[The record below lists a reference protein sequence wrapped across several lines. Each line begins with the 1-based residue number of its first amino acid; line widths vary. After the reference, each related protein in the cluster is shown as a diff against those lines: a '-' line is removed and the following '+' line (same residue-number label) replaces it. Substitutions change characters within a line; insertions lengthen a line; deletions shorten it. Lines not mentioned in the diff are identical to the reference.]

1 MLGLAR
7 RRLGRG
13 GGRYLLVVLG
23 IAVAAAVL
31 AGVDGAGLA
40 AGDRSLGRAVLAID
54 QADRG
59 VRVDWSGI
67 PSQGAP
73 SLGALDSEAQRA
85 LARLPGGRP
94 ARVLFFRESEIGG
107 ALTDLAAIDDLG
119 RWARVRSGR
128 LPRPCTPARC
138 EVLQLAGAGPLPH
151 LPGLHIV
158 RVGRGSVTSR
168 FPFGPLLSS
177 SSQRSI
183 LTSSARYHQPAQP
196 PFLLADGVAGLASTR
211 LLADFQR
218 TYSWLLPLT
227 ASSVHPWTADAFVT
241 QTAQAQSD
249 LDAQGQ
255 GFLLAAP
262 TEQVAQAAA
271 TARAGQR
278 RLLLLGGAGAA
289 LLLGFVVLAAAA
301 GRREAQASARRLGWL
316 GGSRWQLFL
325 LDGTEAAAVA
335 ALGVVLGWAAGTA
348 LAAGAAHRLGD
359 AAGAVLDHSALSGGA
374 AGLAVLLAAGAAL
387 VLVLTRRSP
396 DLAFGG
402 VSLTVLDALALGA
415 LAAIVL
421 GALRGEADAS
431 ALARDG
437 GTGVFLLLLP
447 GLVVFVAAVA
457 AARLLYPMLRLLE
470 RLARRASLPV
480 RLAATSLARSPGR
493 AAIVVSFLVAS
504 FALALFASAYR
515 STLAQGQ
522 ADEAAYA
529 VPRDAVARESLDD
542 LVPVSAAASPSAYR
556 RRGDAAPVLRQ
567 SGDVSGL
574 TTSQGFTLLGIPPGI
589 LPGLDGWRSDFSALS
604 RAELARR
611 IAARPSA
618 MRGVRLPAKA
628 RTLEVPAAVN
638 GTPLDVKATVMSPRR
653 LFTTLD
659 LGTVRGST
667 TLRAPL
673 PPALRGGLLVRLSF
687 LRAGGLPI
695 GTNAGLGAQPR
706 TEGTLRLGAF
716 RAGGQ
721 TLATDYAEWTGG
733 QGVRATGSTVRYL
746 LTPDSGIAIGVFRP
760 RQPTDGRA
768 LPAVVSPALAA
779 AAGRHGLLP
788 TMVEGEPLLLRVT
801 GIASRFPT
809 VQGDVVVMD
818 RTAVSTALN
827 ATAPGTGVT
836 NELWIDARPGS
847 SPQAL
852 ARALRRPPFASL
864 DVSTRRGT
872 LSRLRAD
879 PLGRGAVLVLGSAA
893 LAALALALAGVLLA
907 LVSDLRDERGELHD
921 LESQGAEP
929 RALLR
934 HLRLRFL
941 ISICFGVVGGLVA
954 GTILS
959 ALAVSLIR
967 LTAGAGEPLPPLRLA
982 VDWPLVGIAL
992 AAFLVAALLPAFALT
1007 RARFREAS

>member
-1 MLGLAR
+1 MFRLAR
-7 RRLGRG
+7 RRLARG

-40 AGDRSLGRAVLAID
+40 AGDRSLGRAVASID
-54 QADRG
+54 PVDRG

-67 PSQGAP
+67 PSQDAP
-73 SLGALDSEAQRA
+73 SYGALDSEAQRA
-85 LARLPGGRP
+85 LARLPGGRA

-107 ALTDLAAIDDLG
+107 ALTDFAAIDDVG
-119 RWARVRSGR
+119 RWARVSSGR

-151 LPGLHIV
+151 LSGLNIV
-158 RVGRGSVTSR
+158 RVGRGAITSR
-168 FPFGPLLSS
+168 FPFGPLISS

-196 PFLLADGVAGLASTR
+196 PFLLANGVARLASTR

-227 ASSVHPWTADAFVT
+227 RSSVHPWSADAFVA

-249 LDAQGQ
+249 LNAGGQ

-262 TEQVAQAAA
+262 AEQVAQAAA

-301 GRREAQASARRLGWL
+301 GRREAQATARRLGWL
-316 GGSRWQLFL
+316 GGSRWQLLL

-335 ALGVVLGWAAGTA
+335 VLGVALGWAAGTA

-359 AAGAVLDHSALSGGA
+359 GASAVLDHSALSGGA

-387 VLVLTRRSP
+387 VLVLARRSP

-402 VSLTVLDALALGA
+402 VSFTVVDALALGA
-415 LAAIVL
+415 LVAIVL
-421 GALRGEADAS
+421 GALRGETDAS
-431 ALARDG
+431 ALAQGG

-457 AARLLYPMLRLLE
+457 AARLLYPTLRLLE
-470 RLARRASLPV
+470 RLARSASLPV

-493 AAIVVSFLVAS
+493 AAIVVTFLVAS

-522 ADEAAYA
+522 DDEAAYA
-529 VPRDAVARESLDD
+529 VPRDALARESLDN
-542 LVPVSAAASPSAYR
+542 LVPVLAAAPPSAYR
-556 RRGDAAPVLRQ
+556 RLGNAAPVLRL

-574 TTSQGFTLLGIPPGI
+574 TTSQGLTLLGIPPAI
-589 LPGLDGWRSDFSALS
+589 LPGLGGWRGDFSSLS
-604 RAELARR
+604 RPELARR
-611 IAARPSA
+611 IAAGPSA
-618 MRGVRLPAKA
+618 MRGVRLPPKA
-628 RTLEVPAAVN
+628 RALELPAAVR
-638 GTPLDVKATVMSPRR
+638 GTPLDVKATVMSSRG

-659 LGTVRGST
+659 LGTARGST
-667 TLRAPL
+667 TLRAAL
-673 PPALRGGLLVRLSF
+673 PPALRGSLLVRLSF

-695 GTNAGLGAQPR
+695 GTNAGLGAQPL
-706 TEGTLRLGAF
+706 TEGTLRLGPF
-716 RAGGQ
+716 RADGHA
-721 TLATDYAEWTGG
+721 LATDYAEWTGG
-733 QGVRATGSTVRYL
+733 QGVRAAGSTVRYL
-746 LTPDSGIAIGVFRP
+746 LTPDTGVAIGVFRP
-760 RQPTDGRA
+760 RQPTDGRSI
-768 LPAVVSPALAA
+768 PAVVSPALAD
-779 AAGRHGLLP
+779 AAGRDGLLP
-788 TMVEGEPLLLRVT
+788 VTVEGEPLLLRVA
-801 GIASRFPT
+801 GVASRFPT
-809 VQGDVVVMD
+809 VQGDLVVAD
-818 RTAVSTALN
+818 RTAVSTAMN
-827 ATAPGTGVT
+827 TAAPGTGVT
-836 NELWIDARPGS
+836 NEMWIDTRGRS
-847 SPQAL
+847 TQAL
-852 ARALRRPPFASL
+852 RKPPFAVL

-872 LSRLRAD
+872 LAQLRAD

-907 LVSDLRDERGELHD
+907 LVSDLRDERGELFD

-929 RALLR
+929 RTLLR

-941 ISICFGVVGGLVA
+941 ISICFGIAGGLVA

-959 ALAVSLIR
+959 ALTVALIR
-967 LTAGAGEPLPPLRLA
+967 LTAGAGEAVPPLRLA

-992 AAFLVAALLPAFALT
+992 AAFLVAALLPALVLT